1 MRASRLFVPRLALA
15 MSLAI
20 GLLPAT
26 SALAA
31 DSLLGVYERARQSD
45 PQFQQ
50 AIADRQARA
59 QALPQAKALLRPN
72 LSLNSAY
79 ETIDS
84 DSDLSGSRSD
94 VEYEQ
99 LSYGVSLTQPLYRY
113 ARGQGV
119 DQASALV
126 EQAKATFSF
135 AEQSLILRTAE
146 RYFAVLD
153 AREALDAAQASLQ
166 AIERQLEQAQQRFE
180 VGVIARTDV
189 EEAKAQADLARAQ
202 RLQADNELASRREAL
217 RELTDRAPAVLA
229 GLQEGVDLSAPSPA
243 DPEQWRTRA
252 QTDNAQFIAAKFA
265 AEAAMQGVDVE
276 RGSRFPQLDVVA
288 SYDGVEQYGNNG
300 RDPSSDQYRA
310 GLELTIPF
318 YQGGGVSARVK
329 EAQFRYTE
337 AREILEQTRRTVSR
351 DAANA
356 YRGAITALERV
367 RALDQARISTQAA
380 LDATE
385 AGFDVG
391 TRTIVDVL
399 NAQRE
404 RFNAER
410 DYEQARHAYL
420 VNTLRLRQAAGSLSL
435 EDLRAVNALLQTG

>member
-126 EQAKATFSF
+126 EQANATFSF

>member
-126 EQAKATFSF
+126 EQANATFSF

-217 RELTDRAPAVLA
+217 RELTDRAPAALA